1 MKEFTKKALLQF
13 NNKNKLLSFQN
24 KTLNA
29 KNMFISNLI
38 TPKRFFSAKNSSS
51 ATTTKNKEPENN
63 KHGVCP
69 EGCNLHN
76 HKFEAS
82 YNRLIEGNRKYVL
95 EKTMNNPNFFKDRAT
110 TQTPKYLLI
119 GCSDSRVP
127 PNEMTMTEPGEI
139 FIHRNIANQVIFSDL
154 NCMSVL
160 QFGIEHL
167 KVEHVI
173 VLGHT
178 KCGGVIASR
187 NKQYKGL
194 IENWLQNIRDV
205 AYMHKAELD
214 ECKSEE
220 QYFKKLTVLNVRAQV
235 LNVCKT
241 PYVQKAWANNQNLHV
256 HGWLVDIDT
265 GLIDDLGVTNK
276 EWNKIKESYE
286 FDFKL
291 I

>member
-1 MKEFTKKALLQF
+1 MNHLKKQAFLLTSKNKSLF
-13 NNKNKLLSFQN
+13 SLIPNSSNLSNISSFSLNSKKCFNSNNKNNCSDDGKF
-24 KTLNA
+24 
-29 KNMFISNLI
+29 
-38 TPKRFFSAKNSSS
+38 
-51 ATTTKNKEPENN
+51 
-63 KHGVCP
+63 GVCP
-69 EGCNLHN
+69 PNCKNNDHVFN
-76 HKFEAS
+76 MT
-82 YNRLIEGNRKYVL
+82 YNRLIEGNKKYVM
-95 EKTMNNPNFFKDRAT
+95 ERTMNNPKYFYDRAQN
-110 TQTPKYLLI
+110 QTPKYLMI

-167 KVEHVI
+167 KVEHII

-178 KCGGVIASR
+178 KCGGIIASK
-187 NKQYKGL
+187 NKNYKGL

-205 AYMHKAELD
+205 AHMHKDELD
-214 ECKSEE
+214 KCKTEDE
-220 QYFKKLTVLNVRAQV
+220 YFKKLTVLNVKSQV

-241 PYVQKAWANNQNLHV
+241 PYVQKAWANNQKLHV
-256 HGWLVDIDT
+256 HGWLVDIET
-265 GLIDDLGVTNK
+265 GLINDLGVTNK
-276 EWNKIKESYE
+276 EWNKMKECYE

>member
-1 MKEFTKKALLQF
+1 MKQFTKKALLF
-13 NNKNKLLSFQN
+13 NSEYRKILSFTNQTFN
-24 KTLNA
+24 SKS
-29 KNMFISNLI
+29 MFISCLI
-38 TPKRFFSAKNSSS
+38 TPKKFFNSKNSSS
-51 ATTTKNKEPENN
+51 NTQTENSS

-69 EGCNLHN
+69 IDCTLHN
-76 HKFEAS
+76 HKLETV
-82 YNRLIEGNRKYVL
+82 YNRLIEGNKKYVM
-95 EKTMNNPNFFKDRAT
+95 EKTMNNPNFFSDRAK
-110 TQTPKYLLI
+110 TQNPKYLLI

-139 FIHRNIANQVIFSDL
+139 FIHRNIANQVIYSDL

-178 KCGGVIASR
+178 KCGGIIASK
-187 NKQYKGL
+187 NKTYKGL

-205 AYMHKAELD
+205 AFMNKAELD
-214 ECKSEE
+214 ICKTEE
-220 QYFKKLTVLNVRAQV
+220 EYFKKLTVMNVRAQV

-241 PYVQKAWANNQNLHV
+241 PYVQKAWANKQNLHV

-265 GLIDDLGVTNK
+265 GLINDLGVTNK
-276 EWNKIKESYE
+276 EWNAIKESYE

>member
-1 MKEFTKKALLQF
+1 MKEFAKKSIMFHSKNTKILSITNQKYYL
-13 NNKNKLLSFQN
+13 KNI
-24 KTLNA
+24 
-29 KNMFISNLI
+29 FISSKKL
-38 TPKRFFSAKNSSS
+38 FSSKKDNNNTKSSTS
-51 ATTTKNKEPENN
+51 EQDNDS

-69 EGCNLHN
+69 AGCTLHN
-76 HKFEAS
+76 HKLEAS
-82 YNRLIEGNRKYVL
+82 YNRLIEGNKKYVL
-95 EKTMNNPNFFKDRAT
+95 EKTMNNPNYFKDRA
-110 TQTPKYLLI
+110 QIQAPKYLLI

-167 KVEHVI
+167 KVQHVI

-178 KCGGVIASR
+178 KCGGIIASK
-187 NKQYKGL
+187 NKEYKGI
-194 IENWLQNIRDV
+194 IENWLQNIRDI
-205 AYMHKAELD
+205 AFMNKEELD
-214 ECKSEE
+214 KCKTEE
-220 QYFKKLTVLNVRAQV
+220 DYFKKLTIFNVRSQV

-256 HGWLVDIDT
+256 HGWLVDIET
-265 GLIDDLGVTNK
+265 GLINDLGVTNK
-276 EWNKIKESYE
+276 DWNKIKESYE

>member
-1 MKEFTKKALLQF
+1 MKEFTKKTLMFHSNNSKILAFANPLYSSKNIFIANNIIPKKFF
-13 NNKNKLLSFQN
+13 NS
-24 KTLNA
+24 
-29 KNMFISNLI
+29 
-38 TPKRFFSAKNSSS
+38 KNSNSFSTDNS
-51 ATTTKNKEPENN
+51 AIKDEAKI
-63 KHGVCP
+63 GVCP
-69 EGCNLHN
+69 AGCTLHN

-95 EKTMNNPNFFKDRAT
+95 EKTMNNPNFFKDRAK

-127 PNEMTMTEPGEI
+127 PNEMTMTEPGEM
-139 FIHRNIANQVIFSDL
+139 FIHRNIANQVIYSDL

-167 KVEHVI
+167 KVEHII

-178 KCGGVIASR
+178 KCGGIIASK
-187 NKQYKGL
+187 NKKYKGL

-205 AYMHKAELD
+205 AFMNKEELD
-214 ECKSEE
+214 KCKTEE
-220 QYFKKLTVLNVRAQV
+220 EYFKKLTILNVRAQV

-241 PYVQKAWANNQNLHV
+241 PYVQKAWSENHNLHI
-256 HGWLVDIDT
+256 HGWMIDIDT
-265 GLIDDLGVTNK
+265 GLINDLGVTNK
-276 EWNKIKESYE
+276 EWNKIKDCYE